1 MEEIDQFFSL
11 LQVSCRVRPALAR
24 TEESACHRCAASR
37 IASEW
42 THLFPYSYYRNCT
55 LRSWGRSGVG
65 LLCVVVRLRSAF
77 KEGGRKGIEGMKGGC
92 FFRRRKRRAKRIK
105 KFGISKLYYYLSY
118 DIELCKF
125 LSQTQ
130 AVEKEGLCLKS
141 AYINYFYLVSF
152 IFVSWLQKFG
162 NLNEFCQI
170 DYLEQSYIRK
180 YKNSFLSLIKIKM
193 LVNLFSS
200 LRYL

>member
-1 MEEIDQFFSL
+1 MFLSKKE
-11 LQVSCRVRPALAR
+11 
-24 TEESACHRCAASR
+24 T
-37 IASEW
+37 ASEANKEIW
-42 THLFPYSYYRNCT
+42 DFEALLLFELRN
-55 LRSWGRSGVG
+55 
-65 LLCVVVRLRSAF
+65 
-77 KEGGRKGIEGMKGGC
+77 
-92 FFRRRKRRAKRIK
+92 
-105 KFGISKLYYYLSY
+105 
-118 DIELCKF
+118 IELCKF